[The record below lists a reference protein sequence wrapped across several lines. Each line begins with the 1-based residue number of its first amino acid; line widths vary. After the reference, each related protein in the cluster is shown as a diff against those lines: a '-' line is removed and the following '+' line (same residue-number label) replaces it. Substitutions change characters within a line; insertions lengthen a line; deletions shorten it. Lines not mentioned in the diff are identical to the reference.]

1 MLIINN
7 YSILEIH
14 KIQNSLTINYYIS
27 FIQYMQIVTDIFLA
41 NRFEIH
47 TLYSLITSRFVG
59 INTS

>member
-1 MLIINN
+1 MLLINN

-14 KIQNSLTINYYIS
+14 QIKNSLTINYYKL

-47 TLYSLITSRFVG
+47 TLCSLITSRFAG

>member
-14 KIQNSLTINYYIS
+14 QIQNSLTINYYRYIL
-27 FIQYMQIVTDIFLA
+27 FIQYMQIVTDIFLT

-47 TLYSLITSRFVG
+47 TC
-59 INTS
+59 